1 MSKIYY
7 PKLKATEYTA
17 NGVSCFIQQ
26 DGIHYLKRPIERKF
40 YNGMTWDNYGTVWT
54 ITGPTTP
61 TLTQPRPDV
70 TILNTKGKPILI

>member
-17 NGVSCFIQQ
+17 NGVSCFIEQ
-26 DGIHYLKRPIERKF
+26 DGIHYLKRPIERRF
-40 YNGMTWDNYGTVWT
+40 YNGMTWENYGTLWT

-61 TLTQPRPDV
+61 TPRPD
-70 TILNTKGKPILI
+70 TILSGKGKPILI